1 MNMKN
6 ENQIKFKSA
15 QNKSE
20 NMCKIVNM
28 YLKKQCRKQF
38 VIKKMHKSVQKNKKG
53 LTFVLMLTNI

>member
-1 MNMKN
+1 MKN
-6 ENQIKFKSA
+6 ANQIKFKSA

-28 YLKKQCRKQF
+28 YLKKTMSEIICYQ
-38 VIKKMHKSVQKNKKG
+38 KMHKSVQKNKKG

>member
-1 MNMKN
+1 MSVKKIYYLFKMHKQVIRKMKN

-28 YLKKQCRKQF
+28 YLKKQCRK
-38 VIKKMHKSVQKNKKG
+38 
-53 LTFVLMLTNI
+53 

>member
-1 MNMKN
+1 MKN
-6 ENQIKFKSA
+6 ANQIKFKSA

-28 YLKKQCRKQF
+28 YLKNN
-38 VIKKMHKSVQKNKKG
+38 VGNNLLSKKSTKVCKKTKKG

>member
-1 MNMKN
+1 MKMKN

-38 VIKKMHKSVQKNKKG
+38 VIKKCTKVCKKTKKG
-53 LTFVLMLTNI
+53 

>member
-1 MNMKN
+1 MKN

-28 YLKKQCRKQF
+28 YLKNN
-38 VIKKMHKSVQKNKKG
+38 VGNNLLSKKCTKVCKKTKKG
-53 LTFVLMLTNI
+53 